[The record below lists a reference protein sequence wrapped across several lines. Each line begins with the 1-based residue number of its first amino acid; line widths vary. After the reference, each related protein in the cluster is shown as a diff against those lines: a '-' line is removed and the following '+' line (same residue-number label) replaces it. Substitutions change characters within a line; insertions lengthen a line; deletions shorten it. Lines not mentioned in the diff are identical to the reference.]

1 MSLTRILLTFY
12 RRHPVQALFLL
23 VGIIVANVLLV
34 GTLLINAQAR
44 SSYAQGEQYL
54 SGVPLGQIQHR
65 DRNQNIAEFDYIS
78 LRRQGFDMLVPLL
91 RQFVRTEDGKML
103 ELSGIDVFSFPRSEQ
118 TANLSLQPE
127 SGNTNILEFAFP
139 PYQLWAA
146 SARLEQL
153 SLENGQQLQLASGEQ
168 LPPLQA
174 ISGQQLGHRMLLSI
188 DALQRITGKKGE
200 LSAILVFPASAQQLA
215 ELRQSLP
222 GQLEFINS
230 NEAPDPE
237 ELTRS
242 FHLNL
247 AAMGLLAFV
256 VGVFL
261 IYNAVAFS
269 YTDRRDLIRKLR
281 LAGVYKADLLRALL
295 FELSLFLGLGI
306 LIGAWLGAQLSSMLL
321 PGVGQTL
328 AQLYGVY
335 ISYPDSLVPSGIW
348 LPVLM
353 TILAAGLCVF
363 FPLREAL
370 NSPLLER
377 RQYSWQLDT
386 VIRRDHIL
394 AIIGF
399 LLLIAALVVGLT
411 ANHLWIALAGMACLL
426 LGAALLLPAVLRLL
440 IGGVQRF
447 VPPQK
452 ARMSWLL
459 ADSRWLLGPASLAL
473 MAMTLA
479 LVANSGLNTMI
490 NSFRTATDDW
500 LNQRLVA
507 DLYLNA
513 QQELVGLESWLAA
526 EMPEIEVAE
535 RYRETATYS
544 SPSGTPVMVELVSLR
559 DGRRFRNSIK
569 LMRSTANAADKFASG
584 EGIHISERAWRI
596 DGWQPGD
603 ILNLCEN
610 RTSVEIL
617 GVYRDYGNPRS
628 QWMLSR
634 QLFQSCWPENAASG
648 LSLSG
653 PESSN
658 WEQIKQAVSARFNL
672 KDDQIINQVEL
683 KKIGLAVFDRT
694 FAVTH
699 ALNALTLLV
708 AAIGIFCAISAI
720 HHHRVSQQALLSSL
734 GMTRR
739 ERGTLLLLQW
749 GMLGLLC
756 MVLVWPFGTALAAYL
771 GAVVTP
777 IAFGWSF
784 PLQIEW
790 QHYLVLAALASTSL
804 MLAVILPSIRLL
816 RTSPAAMMR
825 EQNL

>member
-1 MSLTRILLTFY
+1 MLDFEHEAAKAQIVAAQAQ
-12 RRHPVQALFLL
+12 VQA
-23 VGIIVANVLLV
+23 
-34 GTLLINAQAR
+34 
-44 SSYAQGEQYL
+44 
-54 SGVPLGQIQHR
+54 
-65 DRNQNIAEFDYIS
+65 AE
-78 LRRQGFDMLVPLL
+78 
-91 RQFVRTEDGKML
+91 
-103 ELSGIDVFSFPRSEQ
+103 
-118 TANLSLQPE
+118 TA
-127 SGNTNILEFAFP
+127 
-139 PYQLWAA
+139 
-146 SARLEQL
+146 
-153 SLENGQQLQLASGEQ
+153 
-168 LPPLQA
+168 
-174 ISGQQLGHRMLLSI
+174 
-188 DALQRITGKKGE
+188 
-200 LSAILVFPASAQQLA
+200 
-215 ELRQSLP
+215 
-222 GQLEFINS
+222 
-230 NEAPDPE
+230 
-237 ELTRS
+237 
-242 FHLNL
+242 
-247 AAMGLLAFV
+247 
-256 VGVFL
+256 
-261 IYNAVAFS
+261 
-269 YTDRRDLIRKLR
+269 
-281 LAGVYKADLLRALL
+281 LAGVREEAK
-295 FELSLFLGLGI
+295 
-306 LIGAWLGAQLSSMLL
+306 
-321 PGVGQTL
+321 VGQRTTL
-328 AQLYGVY
+328 
-335 ISYPDSLVPSGIW
+335 D
-348 LPVLM
+348 
-353 TILAAGLCVF
+353 VF
-363 FPLREAL
+363 
-370 NSPLLER
+370 
-377 RQYSWQLDT
+377 
-386 VIRRDHIL
+386 
-394 AIIGF
+394 
-399 LLLIAALVVGLT
+399 
-411 ANHLWIALAGMACLL
+411 
-426 LGAALLLPAVLRLL
+426 
-440 IGGVQRF
+440 
-447 VPPQK
+447 
-452 ARMSWLL
+452 
-459 ADSRWLLGPASLAL
+459 
-473 MAMTLA
+473 
-479 LVANSGLNTMI
+479 
-490 NSFRTATDDW
+490 
-500 LNQRLVA
+500 
-507 DLYLNA
+507 NA

-559 DGRRFRNSIK
+559 DGSRFRNSIK
-569 LMRSTANAADKFASG
+569 FMRSTANAADKFASG

-603 ILNLCEN
+603 ILNLCKN
-610 RTSVEIL
+610 RTNVEIL

-816 RTSPAAMMR
+816 RNGK
-825 EQNL
+825 NLQKHSKSIHIHVHSIVKL